1 MTFIDRFLEERHQEL
16 QLYRYGLGGGWES
29 VLLTP
34 RFVTSRH
41 VVALIFP
48 VGGPE
53 ARLVVKVPR
62 QPGDN
67 DSVRHEAAVLREL
80 AAGRAGPAA
89 GVPEVVALND
99 VGDHTVL
106 VETAV
111 TGAPLDPRLVAADLA
126 GAVSAGTDFVDGL
139 PCTQEADLNTDWYAR
154 TIGDPLEALA
164 ELVSQEP
171 RIRELVE
178 LTHQMLEPLRAVQL
192 PAVVEHGDLSHP
204 NLFLKPQGTLQVV
217 DWERARIDG
226 VPGHDLVFYLQY
238 LSESSEHAFT
248 RGNQVAAFEKAFGSG
263 GWALAPLARHLDLRG
278 VEAGLVPLL
287 IISTWARSVA
297 TLAYRL
303 EGQADATHGTQQL
316 RQAVESDRDFW
327 LWRHAVEGGTAY
339 GR

>member
-1 MTFIDRFLEERHQEL
+1 MTFIDRFLKGHYQALEL
-16 QLYRYGLGGGWES
+16 DRFGLGAGWES

-48 VGGPE
+48 VGARE
-53 ARLVVKVPR
+53 ASLVVKVPR

-89 GVPEVVALND
+89 GVPEVVALSD
-99 VGDHTVL
+99 EGDHAVL

-111 TGAPLDPRLVAADLA
+111 TGAPLDPRQVAADLA

-139 PCTQEADLNTDWYAR
+139 PCTQAAGQNTDWYLRA
-154 TIGDPLEALA
+154 ISDPLEALA
-164 ELVSQEP
+164 ELMSQEP
-171 RIRELVE
+171 GIRALVE
-178 LTHQMLEPLRAVQL
+178 RTHQLLEPLRAVQL

-204 NLFLKPQGTLQVV
+204 NLFLKPQGKLQVV
-217 DWERARIDG
+217 DWERARTDG
-226 VPGHDLVFYLQY
+226 VPGHDLVFFLQY

-248 RGNQVAAFEKAFGSG
+248 RGNQLAAFEKAFGPG
-263 GWALAPLARHLDLRG
+263 GWALAPLARHLELRG
-278 VEAGLVPLL
+278 VEAGLIPLL
-287 IISTWARSVA
+287 IIATWARSAA

-303 EGQADATHGTQQL
+303 EGQADATHGPEQL
-316 RQAVESDRDFW
+316 RQAVVSDRDYW
-327 LWRHAVEGGTAY
+327 LWRHAVQG
-339 GR
+339 

>member
-1 MTFIDRFLEERHQEL
+1 MTFIDGFLAEHYESLEL
-16 QLYRYGLGGGWES
+16 DRYGLGGGWES

-48 VGGPE
+48 VGAPE
-53 ARLVVKVPR
+53 ASVVVKVPR

-80 AAGRAGPAA
+80 AARRGGPAA
-89 GVPEVVALND
+89 GVPEVVALSD
-99 VGDHTVL
+99 EGDHTVL

-139 PCTQEADLNTDWYAR
+139 PCTQAAGQNTDWYMR
-154 TIGDPLEALA
+154 TISDPLEALA

-171 RIRELVE
+171 GIRALVE
-178 LTHQMLEPLRAVQL
+178 RTHQLLEPLRAVQL

-204 NLFLKPQGTLQVV
+204 NLFLKPQGRLQVV
-217 DWERARIDG
+217 DWERARTDG

-248 RGNQVAAFEKAFGSG
+248 RGNQLGAFEKAFGPG
-263 GWALAPLARHLDLRG
+263 GWALAPLARHLELRG
-278 VEAGLVPLL
+278 VEAGLLPLL
-287 IISTWARSVA
+287 IIATWARSAA

-303 EGQADATHGTQQL
+303 EGQTDPTHGSEQL
-316 RQAVESDRDFW
+316 RQAVQSDRDYW
-327 LWRHAVEGGTAY
+327 LWRHAVQG
-339 GR
+339 